1 MSYLSQV
8 ETIEIGLGLEL
19 GEGEFVNC
27 EWVEGEGTLK
37 LTKDENGQYHTS
49 GQWISEVTEL
59 KDKFKGFDKVVLDK
73 TLEGNATTEVF
84 TRTTEDNVSFS
95 EWEKLEGNEIP
106 QEPSRYVQVRI
117 DLIAGY
123 TTSSKETSF
132 VNVDLEGKVKDH
144 QHFTSDKD
152 GVKLSKAVPY
162 KVKKSSIVLEE
173 GLVSEVEINIDD
185 FEIVSNFNFTVQ

>member
-1 MSYLSQV
+1 MSYLGQV
-8 ETIEIGLGLEL
+8 ETIEIGLGLDL
-19 GEGEFVNC
+19 GKGDFENC
-27 EWVEGEGTLK
+27 EWVEDTLK

-49 GQWISEVTEL
+49 GQWTSEVTEL
-59 KDKFKGFDKVVLDK
+59 KDKFKKFDKVVLDK

-84 TRTTEDNVSFS
+84 TRTSEDGISFS
-95 EWEKLEGNEIP
+95 EWEKLQGNEIA
-106 QEPSRYVQVRI
+106 QGTSRYVQVRV

-162 KVKKSSIVLEE
+162 KVKKSSVVLEE

-185 FEIVSNFNFTVQ
+185 FETISNFNFTVQ

>member
-1 MSYLSQV
+1 MSQV

-19 GEGEFVNC
+19 GKGTFVNC
-27 EWVEGEGTLK
+27 EWVEGESALK
-37 LTKDENGQYHTS
+37 LTKDENGQYHKV
-49 GQWISEVTEL
+49 GQWTSEVTEL
-59 KDKFKGFDKVVLDK
+59 KDKFKEFDKVVLDK
-73 TLEGNATTEVF
+73 TLEGNATTEVY
-84 TRTTEDNVSFS
+84 TRTSEDNVSFS
-95 EWEKLEGNEIP
+95 EWEKLQGNEIA
-106 QEPSRYVQVRI
+106 QGTSKLVQIRV

-144 QHFTSDKD
+144 QHFTFDKD

-185 FEIVSNFNFTVQ
+185 FETVSNFNFTVQ

>member
-1 MSYLSQV
+1 MSNV

-19 GEGEFVNC
+19 SEGEFVNC
-27 EWVEGEGTLK
+27 EWVEDTLK
-37 LTKDENGQYHTS
+37 LTKDENGYYHTS
-49 GQWISEVTEL
+49 GQWTSKVTEL
-59 KDKFKGFDKVVLDK
+59 KDKFKEFDKVVLDK
-73 TLEGNATTEVF
+73 ILEGNAIVEVY
-84 TRTTEDNVSFS
+84 TRTSEDNVSFS
-95 EWEKLEGNEIP
+95 EWEKLQGNEIA
-106 QEPSRYVQVRI
+106 QEPSRYIQVRVN
-117 DLIAGY
+117 LIAGY
-123 TTSSKETSF
+123 TVSSKETSF

-185 FEIVSNFNFTVQ
+185 FKTVSNFNFTVQ